1 MVTVVYNTQC
11 GSSKQ
16 YAEWLAEGI
25 NAECIDFK
33 DAMANL
39 APGTEVIFVGWR
51 AGPMVVPY
59 KPVSEKFKVI
69 AVVAVGLLEKTD
81 KDMEWIKKKCSI
93 ENLFYVRGKMD
104 RSKLSGKQK
113 AFLSIINV
121 KMIIFDRSEEE
132 KRVRQILKNGG
143 DLSSRDQIQPAIDW
157 YNSL

>member
-1 MVTVVYNTQC
+1 MVTVVYNTQ
-11 GSSKQ
+11 GGTSKR

-69 AVVAVGLLEKTD
+69 AVVAVALHEKTD
-81 KDMEWIKKKCSI
+81 KDIAWIKNKCGI
-93 ENLFYVRGKMD
+93 ENLFYVRGGMD

-113 AFLSIINV
+113 FFLGIINI
-121 KMIIFDRSEEE
+121 KMILFNHSEED
-132 KRVRQILKNGG
+132 KRVRQVMNKGG
-143 DLSSRDQIQPAIDW
+143 DFSSRDQIQPVIDW